1 MEASPPG
8 RLYCAAIHALLGGRR
23 TLGAGPRSPNRLAGR
38 SDGGCAQMF
47 LERWTVDEL
56 MDNTVSVARAAFKNE
71 LDPGAQETVL
81 DAVLRIELR
90 EFTPDD
96 WGDEFRSMFD
106 RTEIVRQIGRRNA
119 APEMVARAVAE
130 EDDARALFEGQVFWV
145 LTLHRLPSVRR
156 GRPIGPPDTG
166 WFFRQVASGGSASDV
181 ALLLANSGGWDG
193 QTIRPGQVIDVS
205 QAARLAVKAEYQRVV
220 VSQQGEDATSG

>member
-1 MEASPPG
+1 
-8 RLYCAAIHALLGGRR
+8 
-23 TLGAGPRSPNRLAGR
+23 
-38 SDGGCAQMF
+38 MF

-56 MDNTVSVARAAFKNE
+56 MDDTVSVARAAFKNE
-71 LDPGAQETVL
+71 LAPGTQEAVL

-90 EFTPDD
+90 EFSPKD

-106 RTEIVRQIGRRNA
+106 RAEIVREIERRNA
-119 APEMVARAVAE
+119 APAMVARAVAE
-130 EDDARALFEGQVFWV
+130 EDDARVLYEGQVFWV

-156 GRPIGPPDTG
+156 GRPISPADTG

-181 ALLLANSGGWDG
+181 AVLLANSGGWDG

-220 VSQQGEDATSG
+220 VSQPGEDATNG